1 MGREMKR
8 AAVLFAD
15 ICGSTKLYQT
25 LGDANARTVVEACL
39 SLLHTVVDRYKGRVV
54 KSMGDEIMCVFDTA
68 DNGLLAASD
77 MQSLVNE
84 RRPGRHPVKI
94 HCGLHFGTVLL
105 EEHDVFGDTVN
116 VAAYL
121 TAVAAEEQI
130 LTTEVTEAQLS
141 DGLKA
146 CVRPVFRSV
155 LKGNTDESTV
165 FQVLWRKD
173 NTNLTDVNLSLQRV
187 IPGDTGSLVL
197 RHGEESIRIDQKK
210 PEILVGRGRECDL
223 VVPDKFSSRQHL
235 TIRLLR
241 THFYLIDHSI
251 NGTFVTRETGEE
263 VHVLRGELLL
273 DGSGVIVLGH
283 TVGDKP
289 EHVIHYDRDRRSM
302 YRVE

>member
-1 MGREMKR
+1 MKR

-25 LGDANARTVVEACL
+25 LGDAGARTVVEACL
-39 SLLHTVVDRYKGRVV
+39 TLLRTVVDRYKGRVV

-84 RRPGRHPVKI
+84 RRPGKHPVCI
-94 HCGLHFGTVLL
+94 HCGLHYGTVLV
-105 EEHDVFGDTVN
+105 EDADVFGDTVN

-130 LTTEVTEAQLS
+130 LTTEATEAQLT
-141 DGLKA
+141 DALKA

-197 RHGEESIRIDQKK
+197 RYGDSSIRIDQKK

-273 DGSGVIVLGH
+273 DGSGIIALGH
-283 TVGDKP
+283 SLSDSPSDIIT
-289 EHVIHYDRDRRSM
+289 YTRDRRSM

>member
-1 MGREMKR
+1 MKR

-25 LGDANARTVVEACL
+25 LGDANARNVIEACL
-39 SLLHTVVDRYKGRVV
+39 SLLRSVVERYQGRVV
-54 KSMGDEIMCVFDTA
+54 KSMGDELMCIFDTG

-84 RRPGRHPVKI
+84 RRPGRQPVKI
-94 HCGLHFGTVLL
+94 HCGLHYGTVLI
-105 EEHDVFGDTVN
+105 EDNDVFGDTVN

-130 LTTEVTEAQLS
+130 LTTEGIENELS
-141 DGLKA
+141 DSLKA

-155 LKGNTDESTV
+155 LKGSNEESTV

-173 NTNLTDVNLSLQRV
+173 NTNLTDVNVSLQRS
-187 IPGDTGSLVL
+187 IPSDTGSLVL
-197 RHGEESIRIDQKK
+197 RYGEASLALDQKK

-273 DGSGVIVLGH
+273 DGSGIIVLGH
-283 TVGDKP
+283 TLSDKP
-289 EHVIHYDRDRRSM
+289 EDVIHYTRDRRSM